1 MADAFGDAFAQDI
14 GGAWTA
20 NVPRQK
26 GELVLFNLDLACEGG
41 ALSGRGHQLFNGQT
55 WHFSISAGTLQEDR
69 VSLTL
74 DFGSGDTEEWVGEV
88 AGGGDAAEMRLSYS
102 RKDWSSQHFV
112 LKRGVGSA
120 PPPSPVRPGPQPP
133 PQRPQPQQRSVSSLC
148 TIS

>member
-74 DFGSGDTEEWVGEV
+74 DFGSGDTEDSEIVLPILDLTPIPVAVGIPEEFLV
-88 AGGGDAAEMRLSYS
+88 
-102 RKDWSSQHFV
+102 
-112 LKRGVGSA
+112 
-120 PPPSPVRPGPQPP
+120 
-133 PQRPQPQQRSVSSLC
+133 
-148 TIS
+148 TN